1 MCSVKIPKL
10 NLLRYSPDMVE
21 LIINYQIFRDHV
33 LVFAKGAY
41 SVICQEEGGGG
52 LTAVLFNSSRGR
64 GLS

>member
-41 SVICQEEGGGG
+41 SVICQEEEGGG
-52 LTAVLFNSSRGR
+52 A
-64 GLS
+64 